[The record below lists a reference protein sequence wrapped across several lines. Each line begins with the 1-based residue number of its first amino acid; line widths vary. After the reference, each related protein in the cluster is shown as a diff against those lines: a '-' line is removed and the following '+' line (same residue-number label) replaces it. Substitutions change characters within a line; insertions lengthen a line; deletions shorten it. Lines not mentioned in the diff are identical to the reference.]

1 LTKES
6 STELRNEVIQL
17 RLKLRRVI
25 EAIDGYKSIHEAYGH
40 IDKIL
45 SHSFVMKNA
54 DLLLVNRNSNI
65 FINSKNT
72 VKDLKEDQLNANQL
86 FEVKSYY
93 DKISFSHFYPIY
105 KSDKIA
111 ALFFF
116 NGTSHFDPK
125 SIHCNEL
132 MSVVSTVI
140 SYLLS
145 HYDVV
150 HQLNDLIREMDLLH
164 EISKEISGI
173 KSLPELLDDIMTG
186 SKVLME
192 AEASSLLLYDEV
204 EDKLHFQIAQGEKG
218 TLVKQ
223 FSVDMGSGI
232 AGWVAKYQQPLVI
245 EDCYSDS
252 RFNPSF
258 DKKTG
263 FRTKSMI
270 CVPMMRDG
278 KLIGTMQVINKKDE
292 SVFTNRELKIFT
304 SLAAQAAI
312 AIQNFHLI
320 QKQIETEALER
331 ELKTARTI
339 QEKLLPEVLP
349 DYPDLEVAAK
359 LIPAK
364 QVGGDFYDIMHL
376 NDKYSL
382 FIICDVAGKG
392 IPAALIVSS
401 IYSSLNTYLQGE
413 SFDLI
418 SLVTRMNILLIKA
431 TPADK
436 YATAWFGLYD
446 HQTQIL
452 QSVNA
457 GHNPPYLYSNK
468 AKPAELKVGGIF
480 LGSLDF
486 IPYENEYVK
495 LKKDDLLVFY
505 TDGVTEAW
513 NKAEED
519 YGEEQLMKILKENRE
534 KQADEILLAIEK
546 DVEKHVAG
554 APQSDDFTC
563 VVLKK
568 K

>member
-1 LTKES
+1 MIKGTS
-6 STELRNEVIQL
+6 NELRNEVIQL
-17 RLKLRRVI
+17 RLKMRRVI
-25 EAIDGYKSIHEAYGH
+25 EAIDGYKTLEEAYEH
-40 IDKIL
+40 VSKIL
-45 SHSFVMKNA
+45 SHSFVMKNV
-54 DLLLVNRNSNI
+54 DLLITNGHTNLFLTSN
-65 FINSKNT
+65 KKLT
-72 VKDLKEDQLNANQL
+72 DLKETKLNANEL

-93 DKISFSHFYPIY
+93 QNLPFQYFYPIY
-105 KSDKIA
+105 KSDTISG
-111 ALFFF
+111 LFFF
-116 NGTSHFDPK
+116 NSTAHFDPK

-132 MSVVSTVI
+132 MSVVSTVF

-145 HYDVV
+145 HFDVV
-150 HQLNDLIREMDLLH
+150 HQLNELVREMDLLH

-186 SKVLME
+186 SKVLMN
-192 AEASSLLLYDEV
+192 AEASSLLLYEEAD
-204 EDKLHFQIAQGEKG
+204 DKLYFQVAQGEMG

-245 EDCYSDS
+245 EDCYKDP
-252 RFNPSF
+252 RFNPSY

-292 SVFTNRELKIFT
+292 SVFTNRELKVFT

-312 AIQNFHLI
+312 AIQNFHLV

-349 DYPDLEVAAK
+349 RYPDLEVAAK

-376 NDKYSL
+376 NEKYSL

-392 IPAALIVSS
+392 IPAALIVST

-413 SFDLI
+413 AFDLI
-418 SLVTRMNILLIKA
+418 SLVTRMNKLLIKA
-431 TPADK
+431 TTADK

-446 HQTQIL
+446 HSTQIL

-457 GHNPPYLYSNK
+457 GHNPPYLFTD
-468 AKPAELKVGGIF
+468 KPEASELKVGGIF

-486 IPYENEYVK
+486 IPYENEYVQLRK
-495 LKKDDLLVFY
+495 GDLLVFF

-513 NKAEED
+513 NREEED
-519 YGEEQLMKILKENRE
+519 YGEEQLIKILDENRN
-534 KQADEILLAIEK
+534 KSANEILLAIED
-546 DVEKHVAG
+546 DVEKHVSG

-563 VVLKK
+563 VVLRKT
-568 K
+568 

>member
-1 LTKES
+1 MSNEAG
-6 STELRNEVIQL
+6 TELRNEVIQL

-25 EAIDGYKSIHEAYGH
+25 EAIDGYSTLDEAFGH
-40 IDKIL
+40 VDKIL
-45 SHSFVMKNA
+45 SHSFVIKNV
-54 DLLLVNRNSNI
+54 DLLVCNGLSNS
-65 FINSKNT
+65 FINSKSKIT
-72 VKDLKEDQLNANQL
+72 DLKENKLNANEL
-86 FEVKSYY
+86 FEVKTFYPKVTFQY
-93 DKISFSHFYPIY
+93 FYPIY
-105 KSDKIA
+105 KSDRIA

-116 NGTSHFDPK
+116 NGTSHFDSK

-145 HYDVV
+145 HFSVIAE
-150 HQLNDLIREMDLLH
+150 HNELLREMDLLH

-173 KSLPELLDDIMTG
+173 KALPELLDDIMTG
-186 SKVLME
+186 SKVLMN
-192 AEASSLLLYDEV
+192 AEASSLLLYDETD
-204 EDKLHFQIAQGEKG
+204 DKLYFQIAQGEMG

-245 EDCYSDS
+245 EDCYKDP
-252 RFNPSF
+252 RFNPSY

-270 CVPMMRDG
+270 CVPMLRDN
-278 KLIGTMQVINKKDE
+278 KLIGTMQVINKKDDG
-292 SVFTNRELKIFT
+292 VFTNRELKIFT

-312 AIQNFHLI
+312 AIQNFHLV

-349 DYPDLEVAAK
+349 DYQDLEVAAK

-382 FIICDVAGKG
+382 FIVCDVAGKG
-392 IPAALIVSS
+392 IPAALIVST

-418 SLVTRMNILLIKA
+418 SLVTRMNKLLIKA
-431 TPADK
+431 TTADK

-446 HQTQIL
+446 HQTQVL

-457 GHNPPYLYSNK
+457 GHNPPYLFSEK
-468 AKPAELKVGGIF
+468 TKPSELKVGGIF

-486 IPYENEYVK
+486 IPYENEYIK
-495 LKKDDLLVFY
+495 LNKDDLLVFF

-513 NKAEED
+513 NKEEED
-519 YGEEQLMKILKENRE
+519 YGEDQLIKVLQANRG
-534 KQADEILLAIEK
+534 KTADEILHAIEK
-546 DVEKHVAG
+546 DVERHVAG

-568 K
+568 S